1 MHEGLSLLFSTIAVP
16 KVKAFVARLA
26 SRCLLFRQGVIRMCK
41 RFTLL
46 AALFVALLS
55 TEQIAAQ
62 SPAIVSLVRAGRL
75 LDPRT
80 GDVLS
85 PAAVL
90 IENGKIKE
98 VGSPS
103 RLQADAPAGVKT
115 IDLGGA
121 TLLPG
126 LIDSHTHLL
135 LDVVVPPEAEI
146 SRRSNGTFAPG
157 LLLAITESPTKRV
170 LVGAQLAREDLESGF
185 TTVRNLGHSGIDGD
199 AGLRDAIDA
208 GRVPGPR
215 ILASGRKLIAL
226 GSYIQSLN
234 PAVAEAILQQ
244 EFLPID
250 SPDRARQAVRQNVF
264 YNVDLIK
271 VTVGDDISTSELK
284 AVVEEAH
291 RQHLKVA
298 VHAIDTASIQ
308 TAIEAGVDSIEHG
321 NQVTDEQLKLMRDQG
336 IFLDLMPTWYGGF
349 FMKITEPSI
358 VMSPAFHSSQAS
370 SDARSQKRYAD
381 LVQRVL
387 KSGVKFAAGSD
398 MCWFYPG
405 KTRGQASAATFVNL
419 RDAGMPPLD
428 IIRAITTSAAE
439 MLGWQDR
446 VGAVEPGKFADL
458 VAVAG
463 DPITDITELERVR
476 FVMKDGQVVR
486 NDLAL
491 H

>member
-1 MHEGLSLLFSTIAVP
+1 MRKLCTI
-16 KVKAFVARLA
+16 
-26 SRCLLFRQGVIRMCK
+26 
-41 RFTLL
+41 L
-46 AALFVALLS
+46 AALFLVVFSIGQVVAQ
-55 TEQIAAQ
+55 T
-62 SPAIVSLVRAGRL
+62 PAPVTLIKASRL

-80 GDVLS
+80 GNVLS

-90 IENGKIKE
+90 IEDGKIKE
-98 VGSPS
+98 VGAPS
-103 RLQADAPAGVKT
+103 QVQQNVPAGAKT
-115 IDLGGA
+115 IDLGSS

-135 LDVVVPPEAEI
+135 LDIIVPPEAEI
-146 SRRSNGTFAPG
+146 ARHFNGEFAPG
-157 LLLAITESPTKRV
+157 LLLAVVESPTKRV
-170 LVGAQLAREDLESGF
+170 LLGAKLAREDLESGF
-185 TTVRNLGHSGIDGD
+185 TAVRNLGHSGIDGD
-199 AGLRDAIDA
+199 AALRDAINA

-226 GSYIQSLN
+226 GNYIQSLN
-234 PAVAEAILQQ
+234 PVVAEAIIQQ

-250 SPDRARQAVRQNVF
+250 SLDRARQAVQQNVF

-271 VTVGDDISTSELK
+271 VSVDEDISVAELT
-284 AVVEEAH
+284 AVVEKTH

-298 VHAIDTASIQ
+298 VHAIDAASIQ
-308 TAIEAGVDSIEHG
+308 TAIDAGADSIEHG
-321 NQVTDEQLKLMRDQG
+321 NQVTDGQLKQMRDTG
-336 IFLDLMPTWYGGF
+336 IFLDLTPTFYGSF

-358 VMSPAFHSSQAS
+358 VMSPAFRASNTS
-370 SDARSQKRYAD
+370 SDARAQKRYAD

-405 KTRGQASAATFVNL
+405 KTRGQASAATLVSL
-419 RDAGMPPLD
+419 RAAGMPPLD
-428 IIRAITTSAAE
+428 VIRAITVNAAE
-439 MLGWQDR
+439 MLGRQDR
-446 VGAVEPGKFADL
+446 IGSIEPGKFADL

-463 DPITDITELERVR
+463 DPIADITELERVR

-486 NDLAL
+486 NDVTS

>member
-1 MHEGLSLLFSTIAVP
+1 M
-16 KVKAFVARLA
+16 
-26 SRCLLFRQGVIRMCK
+26 
-41 RFTLL
+41 
-46 AALFVALLS
+46 
-55 TEQIAAQ
+55 
-62 SPAIVSLVRAGRL
+62 
-75 LDPRT
+75 
-80 GDVLS
+80 
-85 PAAVL
+85 
-90 IENGKIKE
+90 
-98 VGSPS
+98 
-103 RLQADAPAGVKT
+103 QAHAPAGVKT
-115 IDLGGA
+115 IDLGSA

-135 LDVVVPPEAEI
+135 LDVIVPPEAE
-146 SRRSNGTFAPG
+146 SARHLNGDFAPG
-157 LLLAITESPTKRV
+157 LLLAILESPSERV
-170 LVGAQLAREDLESGF
+170 LRGAELAREDLESGF

-199 AGLRDAIDA
+199 VVLRDAINA

-215 ILASGRKLIAL
+215 ILASGRKLMAL
-226 GSYIQSLN
+226 GSYLQGLN
-234 PAVAEAILQQ
+234 PAIAEAIMQQ

-271 VTVGDDISTSELK
+271 VTVGGDISVPELT
-284 AVVEEAH
+284 AVVEETH

-308 TAIEAGVDSIEHG
+308 TAIDSGADSIEHG
-321 NQVTDEQLKLMRDQG
+321 NDVTDEQLKAMHDKG
-336 IFLDLMPTWYGGF
+336 IFIDITPTFWGGLF
-349 FMKITEPSI
+349 TKISEPTI
-358 VMSPAFHSSQAS
+358 VMSPAMKSELAAS
-370 SDARSQKRYAD
+370 DDRRRQKAATFT
-381 LVQRVL
+381 QRVL

-405 KTRGQASAATFVNL
+405 KTRGQASATIFANL

-428 IIRAITTSAAE
+428 IIRAVTTSAAE

-463 DPITDITELERVR
+463 DPISDITELERVR
-476 FVMKDGQVVR
+476 FVMKDGQVIR
-486 NDLAL
+486 NDLAS